1 VKVRFIDAGDFER
14 WLRGLFFRRTRI
26 LREDAQ
32 LLLLRLRRVAMYTTT
47 AKGEYIFI
55 LIVVD
60 LEKFD

>member
-14 WLRGLFFRRTRI
+14 WLQGLFFGRTLI

-47 AKGEYIFI
+47 AKGEYISI